1 MITEKDL
8 ARSRQPL
15 LYDALRRVAGLR
27 IARTGGPGQPA
38 KLYLRGAEPRQTVI
52 LIDGVSLR
60 SPNDAN
66 GYALGTL
73 STANIERIEIL
84 RGAQS
89 SLYGPDAAGGVINVV
104 TKRGGVKPS
113 GVFSVEGGSMN
124 TLRTTWTT
132 TASKG
137 RLNYSF
143 VSDHF
148 ETEGVSAARSGTEP
162 DPYENDYMQG
172 RLDYEV
178 SQGSRLSIFG
188 FRTNASSDT
197 DAAATLDLS
206 APSKERNYLLR
217 GQWEFGLQPSAWDST
232 VGFARKSFYSVDGF
246 GSSYQGYSTEF
257 DWRVVGEVSDYL
269 SVGAGLERS
278 NDRGKQKLAWSPN
291 QDVSLR
297 TWASYINGRLELS
310 DSFFTEIAVRRD
322 ENNRY
327 GGETTGKVAFSR
339 DWGANGRAF
348 GSVGT
353 FFVAPNAFYL
363 ANAKSLNSLKPETGV
378 GIDCGVE
385 GSFGEDVG
393 FASIACFQRDT
404 RKQFDWSIWSPSSP
418 SHVIN
423 LDRTKA
429 RGLEGELDLR
439 PGPALSIR
447 LALTLQETQDQK
459 EKRDLY
465 SRPEKMF
472 SGAIDWNSP
481 DDVMGVNLGFRYL
494 GKRTDAED
502 TVSPPFTVWDLTT
515 ILAARE
521 NCEVHLRVENLL
533 NKDYTE
539 MVDWNGKPYGTFGR
553 SAFLGVSWRY

>member
-1 MITEKDL
+1 MRWLGNLCLWATGLSSALVDFPLSFGQGKPRELGEIVTVARRGEVPRHMVAGSVSVITEKDL

-132 TASKG
+132 TASRG

-197 DAAATLDLS
+197 DAASSSSS
-206 APSKERNYLLR
+206 A
-217 GQWEFGLQPSAWDST
+217 ST
-232 VGFARKSFYSVDGF
+232 V
-246 GSSYQGYSTEF
+246 
-257 DWRVVGEVSDYL
+257 
-269 SVGAGLERS
+269 
-278 NDRGKQKLAWSPN
+278 P
-291 QDVSLR
+291 
-297 TWASYINGRLELS
+297 
-310 DSFFTEIAVRRD
+310 
-322 ENNRY
+322 
-327 GGETTGKVAFSR
+327 
-339 DWGANGRAF
+339 
-348 GSVGT
+348 
-353 FFVAPNAFYL
+353 
-363 ANAKSLNSLKPETGV
+363 
-378 GIDCGVE
+378 
-385 GSFGEDVG
+385 VG
-393 FASIACFQRDT
+393 FTS
-404 RKQFDWSIWSPSSP
+404 
-418 SHVIN
+418 VI
-423 LDRTKA
+423 
-429 RGLEGELDLR
+429 
-439 PGPALSIR
+439 
-447 LALTLQETQDQK
+447 
-459 EKRDLY
+459 
-465 SRPEKMF
+465 
-472 SGAIDWNSP
+472 
-481 DDVMGVNLGFRYL
+481 
-494 GKRTDAED
+494 
-502 TVSPPFTVWDLTT
+502 
-515 ILAARE
+515 
-521 NCEVHLRVENLL
+521 
-533 NKDYTE
+533 
-539 MVDWNGKPYGTFGR
+539 
-553 SAFLGVSWRY
+553 